1 MADFGGFFRS
11 TIFLNPLFPSCPPV
25 LCPAA
30 AAAAATDYYAVGGS
44 DSMAYDF
51 PHASF
56 RHQQQQQQQHAS
68 ASLPLGMARK
78 SRERDLSARRHP
90 QQQHQQQQLLR
101 RYRSPHDLLLR
112 VQPQLRRCIQQ
123 MLIPA
128 RFLHIRECVGKGHF
142 GNVFRAQLS
151 DPLSGQIVPVAVKT
165 LRASGGG
172 NNNSLYAVDQFLRE
186 AAIMRRLCH
195 RNILRIYGVSFG
207 AQSAA
212 VEDGVSPSVVMP
224 FMHFGDLR
232 TFVSDSF
239 RVVTVMELA
248 WFALQI
254 AAGMAYLADQGF
266 VHRDLAA
273 RNCMSLFEH
282 ELEVRA
288 VQLEILRIYGVS
300 FGAQSAAV
308 EDGVSPSVVMPFMH
322 FGDLR
327 TFVSDSFR
335 VVTVMELAWFA
346 LQIAAG
352 MAYLADQ
359 GFVHRDLAAR
369 NCMLTERGVVKVA
382 DFGLAVDLNEP
393 TVWGGEEGGGRRSGP
408 AKLPLKWMAIEYLRD
423 RRAFST
429 MSDVW
434 SYGIVLWELLTR
446 AASPYSD
453 VPSTEIRHFLE
464 TGKRL
469 MQPLHC
475 PDILYDL
482 MLSCWRSRPSDRPD
496 FVTIEHQLRDIL
508 QREES
513 LRRQN
518 RHRRP
523 SQSFFAPVPPA
534 ATFPSYLPE
543 FGAFGK

>member
-1 MADFGGFFRS
+1 
-11 TIFLNPLFPSCPPV
+11 
-25 LCPAA
+25 
-30 AAAAATDYYAVGGS
+30 
-44 DSMAYDF
+44 MAYDF

-56 RHQQQQQQQHAS
+56 RHQQQQQQQQHAS

-172 NNNSLYAVDQFLRE
+172 NNNNSLYAVDQFLRE

-195 RNILRIYGVSFG
+195 RN
-207 AQSAA
+207 
-212 VEDGVSPSVVMP
+212 
-224 FMHFGDLR
+224 
-232 TFVSDSF
+232 
-239 RVVTVMELA
+239 
-248 WFALQI
+248 
-254 AAGMAYLADQGF
+254 
-266 VHRDLAA
+266 
-273 RNCMSLFEH
+273 
-282 ELEVRA
+282 
-288 VQLEILRIYGVS
+288 ILRIYGVS

-475 PDILYDL
+475 PDILYNL